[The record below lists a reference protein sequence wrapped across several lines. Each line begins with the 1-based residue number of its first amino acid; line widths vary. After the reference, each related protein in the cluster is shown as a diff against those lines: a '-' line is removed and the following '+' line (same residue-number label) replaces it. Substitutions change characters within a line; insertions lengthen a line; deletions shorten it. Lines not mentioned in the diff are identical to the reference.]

1 MTWEGGN
8 HVHELEED
16 SEPLDLGFLALHWLG
31 LLWLELDTDDSP
43 DVRDPDE
50 EGSECD
56 KACLALPVLR
66 GWGHE
71 LDDEVEQ
78 TDVVDVDGIHSD

>member
-16 SEPLDLGFLALHWLG
+16 SEPFDLGFLALHWLG

-56 KACLALPVLR
+56 HSVHSFSEFGQKQEDLKGICCLR
-66 GWGHE
+66 
-71 LDDEVEQ
+71 
-78 TDVVDVDGIHSD
+78 